1 MNTGMQFREKVSQ
14 YITAHS
20 LFQKEDKLLV
30 ALSGGADSVALLR
43 VLHAGGWSLQ
53 AAHCNFH
60 LRGEESDR
68 DEEFVRSLCQELG
81 IVLHV
86 THFDT
91 RDWAVRKRLS
101 IEMAARE
108 LRYAWFEQLCIEHA
122 LQHVAV
128 AHHQDDSV
136 ETCLLNLIRG
146 TGIDGLRGIR
156 PKNGR
161 VVRPL
166 LGVNRNEVLAYL
178 DVLKQPYVTDSTN
191 LTDEY
196 TRNKIRLTLLPLL
209 EEINPSVRKSISA
222 MTDHLSDVAGVYE
235 TAMQQAVQRVTVAD
249 GSEVLIDRLL
259 EEIAPKAILF
269 KIFHPLGFTAS
280 QLDAIHCSL
289 SGESGKRFFSRDWE
303 VLKDRNRLLIR
314 SRERTSSIQSIEK
327 NAPIVSTLQNL
338 SEETTCMDVATG
350 KLCFRVRAFTG
361 EFEIRKNKNV
371 ASLDAD
377 NITLPLLVRHVQI
390 GDAFV
395 PFGMRG
401 RKLVS
406 DYLTD
411 RKVTRFKKEQ
421 QLVVCDGSGRIVW
434 LVGERSDN
442 RYRLIPGESRRV
454 LEIEWIENK
463 K

>member
-1 MNTGMQFREKVSQ
+1 MQFHEKVSQ
-14 YITAHS
+14 YIADHS
-20 LFQKEDKLLV
+20 LFQKEDRLLV

-43 VLHAGGWSLQ
+43 VLHAGGWSVQ

-68 DEEFVRSLCQELG
+68 DEEFVCSLCEELG

-91 RDWAVRKRLS
+91 RDWASRKHLS

-108 LRYAWFEQLCIEHA
+108 LRYAWFDELCTEHA
-122 LQHVAV
+122 LQYVAV

-136 ETCLLNLIRG
+136 ETVLLNLIRG

-166 LGVNRNEVLAYL
+166 LGVNRTEVLAYL
-178 DVLKQPYVTDSTN
+178 DALKQPYVTDSTN

-209 EEINPSVRKSISA
+209 EEVNPSVRKSISA
-222 MTDHLSDVAGVYE
+222 MTDHLSDVAEVYE
-235 TAMQQAVQRVTVAD
+235 TAMQQAVQRVTVSD
-249 GSEVLIDRLL
+249 GSEVLIERLL

-280 QLDAIHCSL
+280 QLDAIYTSL
-289 SGESGKRFFSRDWE
+289 FGESGKRFFSRDWE
-303 VLKDRNRLLIR
+303 VLKDRKRLLIR
-314 SRERTSSIQSIEK
+314 SREKTSPTQSIEK
-327 NAPIVSTLQNL
+327 SVPMVNTLQYL
-338 SEETTCMDVATG
+338 PEETTCLNVTTG
-350 KLCFRVRAFTG
+350 KLCFRVTAFT
-361 EFEIRKNKNV
+361 EDFDIRKSQNV

-377 NITLPLLVRHVQI
+377 KVSLPLVVRCVQT

-395 PFGMRG
+395 PFGMKG

-406 DYLTD
+406 DYMTD
-411 RKVTRFKKEQ
+411 RKFSRFRKEQ

-434 LVGERSDN
+434 LVGERSDE
-442 RYRLIPGESRRV
+442 RFRLKKGETRQV

-463 K
+463 E

>member
-1 MNTGMQFREKVSQ
+1 MNTGMQFYEKVSQ

-43 VLHAGGWSLQ
+43 VLHAGGWSVQ

-68 DEEFVRSLCQELG
+68 DEEFVCSLCEELG

-91 RDWAVRKRLS
+91 RDWASRKHLS

-108 LRYAWFEQLCIEHA
+108 LRYAWFEELCVEHA
-122 LQHVAV
+122 LQYVAV

-136 ETCLLNLIRG
+136 ETVLLNLIRG

-280 QLDAIHCSL
+280 QLDAIYSSL

-314 SRERTSSIQSIEK
+314 SRERTSSTQSIEK
-327 NAPIVSTLQNL
+327 NAQIVSTLQNL
-338 SEETTCMDVATG
+338 SKETTCMDVATG

-361 EFEIRKNKNV
+361 GFEIRKNKNV

>member
-1 MNTGMQFREKVSQ
+1 MQFHEKVNQ
-14 YITAHS
+14 YITVHS

-60 LRGEESDR
+60 LRGEESNR
-68 DEEFVRSLCQELG
+68 DEEFVRSLCEELG

-91 RDWAVRKRLS
+91 RDWASRKHLS

-108 LRYAWFEQLCIEHA
+108 LRYAWFEELCAEHA

-136 ETCLLNLIRG
+136 ETVLLNLIRG

-166 LGVNRNEVLAYL
+166 LGVNRTEVLAYL
-178 DVLKQPYVTDSTN
+178 DALKQAYVTDSTN

-209 EEINPSVRKSISA
+209 EEVNPSVRKSISA
-222 MTDHLSDVAGVYE
+222 MTDHLSDVAEVYE
-235 TAMQQAVQRVTVAD
+235 TAMQQAVQRVTAAD
-249 GSEVLIDRLL
+249 GCEVLIERLL

-280 QLDAIHCSL
+280 QLDAIYTSL

-303 VLKDRNRLLIR
+303 VLKDRKRLLIR
-314 SRERTSSIQSIEK
+314 SRERTSPIQTMAKSVPMV
-327 NAPIVSTLQNL
+327 NTLQYL
-338 SEETTCMDVATG
+338 PEETTCLNVTTG
-350 KLCFRVRAFTG
+350 KLSFRVTAFTE
-361 EFEIRKNKNV
+361 EFDIRKSQNV

-377 NITLPLLVRHVQI
+377 KVSLPLVVRCVQT

-395 PFGMRG
+395 PFGMKG

-406 DYLTD
+406 DYMTD
-411 RKVTRFKKEQ
+411 RKFSRFRKEQ
-421 QLVVCDGSGRIVW
+421 QLVVCDASGRIVW
-434 LVGERSDN
+434 LVGERSDE
-442 RYRLIPGESRRV
+442 RFRLKKGETRQV

-463 K
+463 E

>member
-1 MNTGMQFREKVSQ
+1 MQFLEKVSQ
-14 YITAHS
+14 YIADHS
-20 LFQKEDKLLV
+20 LFQKEDRLLV

-43 VLHAGGWSLQ
+43 VLHAGGWSVQ

-68 DEEFVRSLCQELG
+68 DEEFVCSLCEELG

-91 RDWAVRKRLS
+91 RDWASRKHLS

-108 LRYAWFEQLCIEHA
+108 LRYAWFEELCAEHA

-136 ETCLLNLIRG
+136 ETVLLNLIRG

-166 LGVNRNEVLAYL
+166 LGVNRTEVLAYL
-178 DVLKQPYVTDSTN
+178 DALKQPYVTDSTN

-209 EEINPSVRKSISA
+209 EEVNPSVRKSISA
-222 MTDHLSDVAGVYE
+222 MTDHLSDVAEVYE
-235 TAMQQAVQRVTVAD
+235 AAMQQAVQRVTAAD
-249 GSEVLIDRLL
+249 GSEVLIERLL

-280 QLDAIHCSL
+280 QLDAIYTSL
-289 SGESGKRFFSRDWE
+289 FGESGKRFFSRDWE
-303 VLKDRNRLLIR
+303 VLKDRKRLLIR
-314 SRERTSSIQSIEK
+314 SCEKTSPIQAIAKSVPMV
-327 NAPIVSTLQNL
+327 NTLQNL
-338 SEETTCMDVATG
+338 PEETTCLNVTTG
-350 KLCFRVRAFTG
+350 KLCFRVTVFT
-361 EFEIRKNKNV
+361 ENFHIRKSQNV

-377 NITLPLLVRHVQI
+377 KISLPLVVRCVQT

-395 PFGMRG
+395 PFGMTG

-406 DYLTD
+406 DYMTD
-411 RKVTRFKKEQ
+411 RKFSRFRKEQ

-434 LVGERSDN
+434 LVGERSDE
-442 RYRLIPGESRRV
+442 RLRLKKGETRQV

-463 K
+463 E